1 LHLRAQKVVAVRLFA
16 RLALLLAV
24 ACAALPAGAQAPE
37 TIHLGV
43 GPVDTAI
50 PLYYAAKAGLY
61 KKYGLDVEL
70 VKVPNG
76 ATTVAAIAGGTLQL
90 GQGSPLAVVTAVGKG
105 GLPLTVI
112 GTISSY
118 VAEHPD
124 YALLVLAN
132 SPIHTAKDLEG
143 QTLAA
148 VSLKDQNALATF
160 AWLDAQGV
168 DRAKLKY
175 VEIPASATEAAM
187 EQGRVVA
194 ATFYEP
200 FFSAF
205 TSTGKLRVLAYPYDA
220 IGKRFAD
227 SVLFGNSAWVNAH
240 PDAVG
245 KFLRAAQ
252 DAAAYVGG
260 HENETPALAGEF
272 IGVDPATVAHVRHGL
287 RGVYILPGD
296 LQPMIDAAAK
306 YDVIPKAFPAQTMIC
321 PCALRR

>member
-1 LHLRAQKVVAVRLFA
+1 MRPLVLLM
-16 RLALLLAV
+16 LAFAV
-24 ACAALPAGAQAPE
+24 AFAAVPAAAQTAE
-37 TIHLGV
+37 TIHVGV

-50 PLYYAAKAGLY
+50 PLFYAAKVGLF

-70 VKVPNG
+70 VKTPNG
-76 ATTVAAIAGGTLQL
+76 ATTVAALAGGSLQL
-90 GQGSPLAVVTAVGKG
+90 GQGSPLSVVTAVGKG

-112 GTISSY
+112 GDLSSY
-118 VAEHPD
+118 VSEHPD
-124 YALLVLAN
+124 YALLVPVN

-168 DRAKLKY
+168 DRSKLKY
-175 VEIPASATEAAM
+175 VEIPAAATAAAM

-200 FFSAF
+200 FFSSF
-205 TSTGKLRVLAYPYDA
+205 TTTGKMRVLAYPYDA

-227 SVLFGNSAWVNAH
+227 SVLFGNTTWVAAH
-240 PDAVG
+240 PEVVS
-245 KFLRAAQ
+245 KFLHAVQ
-252 DAAAYVGG
+252 DAAAYVGA
-260 HENETPALAGEF
+260 HEDETPALAAEY

-287 RGVYILPGD
+287 RGVYILPSD

-306 YDVIPKAFPAQTMIC
+306 YQVIPKAFPAAQMIC
-321 PCALRR
+321 SCALRR